1 MYKNIFKLSSVLS
14 LLVLTLTT
22 AVLYTN
28 NVNVAAQKIGIKPFN
43 IDGSQRGVFRFQVNP
58 GDKIEDSAVVTNGS
72 DFAGDAIVKA
82 RDSIIDSGGQI
93 SFIENSAENQGPA
106 KWLTVSQEK
115 LNVPAGQGIKVP
127 FSIQVPSDVRPGE
140 YTAGIVAGPAASNT
154 NLASGGVDITVRTGI
169 TIYITVK
176 GDLKLDANASNLVAL
191 NPTQDN
197 FAVEINNNGSV
208 TPENMVVKFNAK
220 NLGNIYTV
228 LDLKLRVDQP
238 DGKGQDFKFSRNLN
252 LGNQNKGDIY
262 YETRLPYQVGQ
273 TKIKLEYDSKP
284 YNFSD
289 LQFSKSQ
296 TSKGSLEYTMN
307 LTQDDIAKF
316 KTVKAAADTFNKP
329 VAPVNTSSSS
339 SAINNADAS
348 SSATKSEDKKTDD
361 NKGLIYTLAGIGGS
375 VILALIGV
383 IVFLVMKNKKKDDES
398 DMDRKPA
405 TMDSNA
411 SSMDTTP
418 KPVAKRAPRGKK

>member
-14 LLVLTLTT
+14 LLVFTLTT

-43 IDGSQRGVFRFQVNP
+43 IDGSQRGVFRYQANS

-72 DFAGDAIVKA
+72 EFAGDAIVKA
-82 RDSIIDSGGQI
+82 RDSLVDSGGQI
-93 SFIENSAENQGPA
+93 SFIENSAENLGPA
-106 KWLTVSQEK
+106 KWLSVSQEK

-127 FSIQVPSDVRPGE
+127 FTIQIPSDTKSGE

-176 GDLKLDANASNLVAL
+176 GDLRLDANASDLVAL
-191 NPTQDN
+191 NPTQPN

-208 TPENMVVKFNAK
+208 TPENMVIKFNAK
-220 NLGNIYTV
+220 NNGNVYTV
-228 LDLKLRVDQP
+228 LDLKIRIDQP
-238 DGKGQDFKFSRNLN
+238 DGKGQDFTFSRNLN

-262 YETRLPYQVGQ
+262 YETRIPYQVGQ
-273 TKIKLEYDSKP
+273 TKIKLDYDSRP

-289 LQFSKSQ
+289 LKFSKSD
-296 TSKGSLEYTMN
+296 TSKGTLEYTMN

-329 VAPVNTSSSS
+329 VTPVNTSSSS
-339 SAINNADAS
+339 SSSDATVNNVA
-348 SSATKSEDKKTDD
+348 KSEDKKTDD
-361 NKGLIYTLAGIGGS
+361 NKGLIYTLAGIGGA

-398 DMDRKPA
+398 DMDKKPA
-405 TMDSNA
+405 TMSANTP
-411 SSMDTTP
+411 SMDTTP
-418 KPVAKRAPRGKK
+418 KPVAKRAPRSKK

>member
-1 MYKNIFKLSSVLS
+1 MFKNIFKLSSLLS
-14 LLVLTLTT
+14 LVVLTLTT

-72 DFAGDAIVKA
+72 EFAGEAIIKA

-93 SFIENSAENQGPA
+93 SFIENSAENKGPA

-115 LNVPAGQGIKVP
+115 LTVPPGQGIKVP
-127 FSIQVPSDVRPGE
+127 FSIQVPSDAKPGE

-169 TIYITVK
+169 TIYLTVK
-176 GDLKLDANASNLVAL
+176 GSLNLDAQASDLVAI
-191 NPTQDN
+191 NPTQPN

-208 TPENMVVKFNAK
+208 TPENMVIKFNAK
-220 NLGNIYTV
+220 NNGNIYTV
-228 LDLKLRVDQP
+228 LDVKLRIDQP
-238 DGKGQDFKFSRNLN
+238 DGKGYDFKFSRNLN

-262 YETRLPYQVGQ
+262 YETKIPYQVGQ
-273 TKIKLEYDSKP
+273 AKVRLEYDSKP

-289 LQFSKSQ
+289 LEFAKSG
-296 TSKGSLEYTMN
+296 TSQGTLEYNLN
-307 LTQDDIAKF
+307 LTAEDIAKF

-329 VAPVNTSSSS
+329 VTPVSTSSSS
-339 SAINNADAS
+339 SETSAVAQDA
-348 SSATKSEDKKTDD
+348 KSEDKKSDD
-361 NKGLIYTLAGIGGS
+361 NQGLIYTLAGIGGA

-398 DMDRKPA
+398 DMDKKPA
-405 TMDSNA
+405 TMNVDSTKMNSA
-411 SSMDTTP
+411 
-418 KPVAKRAPRGKK
+418 PVAKVKKAPRSKK